1 MNDANGLLKVEP
13 QITKSSRERTSALI
27 KLRPDSIIIKFSTVK
42 AWNLMFLDQV
52 NTHKDIEQTL
62 RLQANQRIEC
72 GPKTSLDQELS
83 NSQEVKRWGAPQ
95 SLIPR
100 KSDSRTRASQ
110 LTFTSVEPTTMS
122 AQVHMWIWKIQWSR
136 RVSIWVWSTVTSY
149 DQIKYYYWLD

>member
-72 GPKTSLDQELS
+72 GPKTSLDQELF